1 MKPVQYIAIG
11 CILASLLG
19 CAFALGRVTARIS
32 PVETILRDTVTV
44 TRVDTITREKP
55 IYYAVRQ
62 VDTIRFAVR
71 DTVRQQDTLYVEL
84 PREQRAYRD
93 TSYEAW
99 VSGVQ
104 PALDSIRVFAPV
116 RCVTVTERIPVKER
130 ARWGLGVT
138 AGYGAAMAADKTV
151 VLSPFIGLGIQ
162 YNFLSW

>member
-1 MKPVQYIAIG
+1 MKPIHYIAIG

-19 CAFALGRVTARIS
+19 CAFALGRVTAKIS

-44 TRVDTITREKP
+44 TRIDTITREKP
-55 IYYAVRQ
+55 VYYAVRQ

-93 TSYEAW
+93 TSFEAW